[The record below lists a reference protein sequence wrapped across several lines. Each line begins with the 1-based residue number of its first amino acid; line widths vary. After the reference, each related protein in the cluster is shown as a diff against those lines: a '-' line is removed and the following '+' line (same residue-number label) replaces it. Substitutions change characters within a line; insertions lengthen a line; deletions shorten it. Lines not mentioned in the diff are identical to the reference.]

1 MIKQNEIIWRCR
13 SLGLVLL
20 YWYLTDYCFNIKT
33 YIINVSNIM
42 SYQRLNLQ
50 PPKCSCCDHK
60 HNSSVCILLL
70 R

>member
-33 YIINVSNIM
+33 YNKGI
-42 SYQRLNLQ
+42 
-50 PPKCSCCDHK
+50 K
-60 HNSSVCILLL
+60 HNELSEIKPAAPEMFEL
-70 R
+70 